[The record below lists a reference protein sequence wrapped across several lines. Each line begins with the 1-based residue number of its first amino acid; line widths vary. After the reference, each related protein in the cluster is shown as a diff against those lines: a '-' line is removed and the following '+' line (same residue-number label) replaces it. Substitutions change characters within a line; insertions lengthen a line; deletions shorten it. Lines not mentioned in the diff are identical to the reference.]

1 MSGKYNNIM
10 EIVWLFVL
18 IMAVGAA
25 CLALYRG
32 ETSDTIIFAIISLT
46 SAGMYF
52 MRRSKRKNN

>member
-1 MSGKYNNIM
+1 MSVRHNNIM

-18 IMAVGAA
+18 VMAVGAT
-25 CLALYRG
+25 CLAIYRD

-52 MRRSKRKNN
+52 MRRNKRKNS